1 MKKNKVGVVIA
12 IIIEYAWICLNEQGS
27 EYTLGL
33 KCVKILNMAKFWTW
47 QGSHN
52 ASVTQRSEQARICLD
67 RVLNISP
74 VLNTSGFW
82 SWQGSEYASY
92 TGF

>member
-1 MKKNKVGVVIA
+1 MKKKRVSVVIA
-12 IIIEYAWICLNEQGS
+12 ITIEYAWICLNEQGS

-52 ASVTQRSEQARICLD
+52 ARVTQRSEQARICLN
-67 RVLNISP
+67 RVLDVSP
-74 VLNTSGFW
+74 VLNMSGLW
-82 SWQGSEYASY
+82 S
-92 TGF
+92 